1 MRRDRIMSN
10 NEQRYKRK
18 EVIAMHRSFI
28 LLLIS
33 GVLLITSCQPKVNLE
48 AEKEQ
53 VKAVLDSYITS
64 IETENME
71 LYSKV
76 MTHDQDMVNYGTSG
90 APIIGWDALKKV
102 IEDQNSALS
111 QTKITVSDL
120 AIHVSDNGKFAWATC
135 LWNFKAMIGDKL
147 LELPVRCT
155 WILEKGGNGWVI
167 VHFHKSV
174 AAG

>member
-1 MRRDRIMSN
+1 
-10 NEQRYKRK
+10 
-18 EVIAMHRSFI
+18 MHRSFI
-28 LLLIS
+28 LLLIL
-33 GVLLITSCQPKVNLE
+33 GLLLITSCQSKVNPE

-53 VKAVLDSYITS
+53 VKAVLDNYITS

-71 LYSKV
+71 LYAKV
-76 MTHDQDMVNYGTSG
+76 MAHDSDMVNYGTSG
-90 APIIGWDALKKV
+90 APIIGWDALKKI

-111 QTKITVSDL
+111 QTKISVTDL

-135 LWNFKAMIGDKL
+135 LWNFKATIGEKI

-155 WILEKGGNGWVI
+155 WILEKSGNGWLI

-174 AAG
+174 TAAG